1 MNVNVQVEVQR
12 EGLREDVV
20 CFLPSTTQ
28 KLAPMKSNYYHFIV
42 PIFRDWPQMRE
53 LISSHLNIWNF
64 FFFLLR
70 MQGKRLER
78 SSFIL
83 SYNHNNGRLPFKF
96 RISLKGTRSF
106 FFLGNFKT
114 GASSISLR
122 AVAFDYF
129 LGLQM
134 KWNWLEL

>member
-42 PIFRDWPQMRE
+42 PIFKDWPQMRE
-53 LISSHLNIWNF
+53 IISSHLNIWI

-96 RISLKGTRSF
+96 QNSLKGCSF
-106 FFLGNFKT
+106 FSGKFKA

>member
-1 MNVNVQVEVQR
+1 MSTCKWKCKEKDW
-12 EGLREDVV
+12 EKMWFAFCL
-20 CFLPSTTQ
+20 STTQ
-28 KLAPMKSNYYHFIV
+28 KLAPMKSNYYHFNFIV
-42 PIFRDWPQMRE
+42 PIFQDLPQMRE
-53 LISSHLNIWNF
+53 LISSHLNIWI

-96 RISLKGTRSF
+96 QNSLKGTRSF
-106 FFLGNFKT
+106 FSGKFKT